1 MKLGK
6 EIKETPEKRQCTKTK
21 EKVST
26 HFGKRV
32 KEDLK
37 GELKKEEEERQ
48 NRIETGRSRHWL
60 AGPRP
65 CPAQPSP
72 APESSSSTSRYSETF
87 IWCDMLVL
95 WEG

>member
-1 MKLGK
+1 MKIGK
-6 EIKETPEKRQCTKTK
+6 KIKETPEKRQCTKTK

-37 GELKKEEEERQ
+37 GEPKKR
-48 NRIETGRSRHWL
+48 RRRDKTGSRLDGVDTGSLVHAL
-60 AGPRP
+60 
-65 CPAQPSP
+65 AQPSP
-72 APESSSSTSRYSETF
+72 APESSSGTSRYSETF

-95 WEG
+95 WEE

>member
-37 GELKKEEEERQ
+37 GEPKKR
-48 NRIETGRSRHWL
+48 RRRDKTGSRL
-60 AGPRP
+60 AGVDTGSLVHAL
-65 CPAQPSP
+65 AQPSP
-72 APESSSSTSRYSETF
+72 ARPPSPPPARRDTAKHLYGVT
-87 IWCDMLVL
+87 C
-95 WEG
+95 